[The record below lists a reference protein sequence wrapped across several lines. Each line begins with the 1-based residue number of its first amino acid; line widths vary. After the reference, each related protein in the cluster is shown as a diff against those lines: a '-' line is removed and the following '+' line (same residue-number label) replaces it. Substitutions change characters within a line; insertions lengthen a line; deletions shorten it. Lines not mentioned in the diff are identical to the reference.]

1 MECEVVFFTSIRGG
15 FKYDVPHLTNASYQ
29 ISEGDDP
36 AALLLAELQD
46 SQEGIGTRLIFQRKS
61 LKAFWI

>member
-1 MECEVVFFTSIRGG
+1 MM
-15 FKYDVPHLTNASYQ
+15 VPHLTNASYQ

-46 SQEGIGTRLIFQRKS
+46 SQKDQKEN
-61 LKAFWI
+61 WN